1 MLNKFIAFLDGQV
14 DKALYALGG
23 QTQVIKS
30 GIVYSND
37 KMTKSLGSLEKWLA
51 DIGQKSNFA
60 TINKLYLSRVKK
72 WGDKVFHIF
81 DCSGLGMYFIY
92 NLHHIALGDMTANG
106 MKAKCKKIDKAD
118 MKKGDWVF
126 RTYVAGSKKGRAY
139 HVGYVVDDALN
150 IVEDKGKAYGVVK
163 NPYNSSY
170 WNYIGRPEY
179 FAEEIE
185 AEPVSVKPIFHRVL
199 KRTKPTM
206 TGDDVKA
213 LQMLLNEVNGADLV
227 VDSHFGKLTEK
238 AVKNFQKIKGL
249 KVDGKAGKNTITA
262 LGGVYV

>member
-1 MLNKFIAFLDGQV
+1 MLNEFNAFLNEQV
-14 DKALYALGG
+14 NKALYVLGG

-81 DCSGLGMYFIY
+81 DCSGLGMYFLY
-92 NLHHIALGDMTANG
+92 NLHLIALGDMTANG

-150 IVEDKGKAYGVVK
+150 VVEDKGKAYGVVK

-185 AEPVSVKPIFHRVL
+185 AEPVPVQPIFHRVL

-206 TGDDVKA
+206 AGDDVKA
-213 LQMLLNEVNGADLV
+213 LQILLNEVNGANLV
-227 VDSHFGKLTEK
+227 VDGKYGPATEK
-238 AVKNFQKIKGL
+238 AVKSYQKIKGL
-249 KVDGKAGKNTITA
+249 QVDGKAGPKTIA
-262 LGGVYV
+262 SLGGVYE